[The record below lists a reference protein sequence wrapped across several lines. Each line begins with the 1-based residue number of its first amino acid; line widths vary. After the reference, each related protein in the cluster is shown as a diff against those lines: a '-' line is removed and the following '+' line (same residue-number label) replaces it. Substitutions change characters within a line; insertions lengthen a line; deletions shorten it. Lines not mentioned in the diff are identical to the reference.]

1 MSRYKYIKIPIWSL
15 SKQIMDEYKL
25 HDLVRN
31 GYVLCEICCGM
42 YSLPQSGIIAYEQ
55 LLQVLSPFLYA
66 PARHTPGLWRHMTL
80 KITFSL
86 CIDNFGIKY
95 IGRQHVDHLLA
106 ALKDKYEATTDWTGG
121 TYLGITIKWDYE
133 KQTCDLSMPGYIKA
147 ALHCSQH
154 TILTHSEHSPHQHT
168 KIQYSA
174 PVQFAPMDDASA
186 PLDSDGIIRIQQ
198 IVVTLLH

>member
-1 MSRYKYIKIPIWSL
+1 MNIVLSTRGAQYACFDLKFFYLGTHMSRYKYIKIPIWSL

-42 YSLPQSGIIAYEQ
+42 YSLSQSGIIAYEQ

-106 ALKDKYEATTDWTGG
+106 ALKTNMKPLPTGPAVPTLVSPSNGTTRNKPV
-121 TYLGITIKWDYE
+121 TYRCLDTSKLPSI
-133 KQTCDLSMPGYIKA
+133 
-147 ALHCSQH
+147 
-154 TILTHSEHSPHQHT
+154 
-168 KIQYSA
+168 A
-174 PVQFAPMDDASA
+174 PN
-186 PLDSDGIIRIQQ
+186 IRF
-198 IVVTLLH
+198 